1 MGYIPK
7 YENDGTG
14 RDTYVNHSNA
24 YWVNPMPGGTYY
36 KSKQNNIPQFPHA
49 NAIDPLAG
57 ERAPHRVLY
66 NQSRYGTT
74 VKQREEGDDYLQSLE
89 EQRRLSGSGAADGNP
104 GIDAVGFD
112 PEMEALTELP
122 YDVPRPE
129 LRLRQPGH
137 AITGTEP
144 TDGVTFNGIKDPW
157 SEPKQ
162 VGNTLLRIEPT
173 YESTCHYGL
182 RTGKF
187 YCDDMA
193 PAHSN
198 KLPDKGINWGKSR
211 YF

>member
-7 YENDGTG
+7 YENDGSG
-14 RDTYVNHSNA
+14 RDTYVNHAGA
-24 YWVNPMPGGTYY
+24 YWLNPLPGGTYY
-36 KSKQNNIPQFPHA
+36 KSKHSAAPEFPHA
-49 NAIDPLAG
+49 DAIDPLGG

-74 VKQREEGDDYLQSLE
+74 VKQRSEDDDYLNSLE
-89 EQRRLSGSGAADGNP
+89 DPQRRLSATGSPNGP

-112 PEMEALTELP
+112 PLMVALEELP

-129 LRLRQPGH
+129 QRLRQPGH
-137 AITGTEP
+137 AVTGTEP

-157 SEPKQ
+157 AEPNQ
-162 VGNTLLRIEPT
+162 VDNTLLRLEPT

-198 KLPDKGINWGKSR
+198 KLPEKGINWGKSR